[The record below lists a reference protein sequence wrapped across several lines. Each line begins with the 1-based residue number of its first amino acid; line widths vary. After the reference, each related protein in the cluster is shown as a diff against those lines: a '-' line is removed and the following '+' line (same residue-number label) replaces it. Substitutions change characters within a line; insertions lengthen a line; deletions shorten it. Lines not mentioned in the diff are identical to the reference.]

1 MAAGGKAYP
10 VRMVVEVDQGDRFG
24 QVREQGRGQV
34 VIVAG
39 AYKKDFW
46 PLRGAFRPLL
56 QAFSE
61 APVIAFGG
69 PQTQLRP
76 QFQQVQA
83 CGTTVGQ
90 TLLNRCL

>member
-1 MAAGGKAYP
+1 
-10 VRMVVEVDQGDRFG
+10 MVVEVDQGDRFG

-46 PLRGAFRPLL
+46 PLRGGFRPLL
-56 QAFSE
+56 QTFSE